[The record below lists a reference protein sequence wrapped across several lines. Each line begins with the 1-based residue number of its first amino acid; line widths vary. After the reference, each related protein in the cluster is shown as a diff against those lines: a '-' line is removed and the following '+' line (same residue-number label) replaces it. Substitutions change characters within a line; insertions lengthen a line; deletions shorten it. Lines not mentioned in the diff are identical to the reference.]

1 MPDPKQIPFLLN
13 LLDDDSD
20 VVQGEI
26 SRALNAYGESL
37 KTELARLALP
47 PNPQQRRL
55 LQNLMQE
62 HSRAWLKANWRAWM
76 DEPNEVLALEKAM
89 SALSEFQTGFIFPT
103 DLSILLD
110 DLAALV
116 KEKAPDCDAREL
128 AICLFKDLGIA
139 GAQADYNNPLNSGM
153 VYVIK
158 EKRGIPLS
166 LACVYILVG
175 ARLGL
180 HVEGCNFP
188 GHFLARVVENGE
200 VYLVDCFNAGAVVD
214 HKVVAQMSEQTP
226 WAIQN
231 LIQYPAPTRVIV
243 ARALGNLMKAYA
255 EVKQEENVS
264 LMMDLS
270 EMLEADTRR
279 RALAAAGSQAQNSEN
294 SGDIMLAVPSPSEI
308 QPWPDFRTGDIVASA
323 ELNWRGVI
331 VDFDLTCKAPEAW
344 YTAHGLGA
352 SKDQPWYHIFIDG
365 TQQVGY
371 AAQDRLSMD
380 LSGEKV
386 FHPLVPHFFDK
397 FENGK
402 FTRNQR
408 PWPGTL

>member
-1 MPDPKQIPFLLN
+1 MPDPKQLPHLLN

-20 VVQGEI
+20 VVLREI
-26 SRALNAYGESL
+26 SRELNSYGESL

-62 HSRAWLKANWRAWM
+62 HSRAWLKANWNSWM

-110 DLAALV
+110 DLATV
-116 KEKAPDCDAREL
+116 CREKYPDTDSRQL
-128 AICLFKDLGIA
+128 ASYLFKDLGLV
-139 GAQADYNNPLNSGM
+139 GAQADYNNPLNSGL
-153 VYVIK
+153 VYGIK

-166 LACVYILVG
+166 LACIYILVG

-180 HVEGCNFP
+180 HIEGCNFP

-200 VYLVDCFNAGAVVD
+200 ISLVDCFNGGAVVD

-231 LIQYPAPTRVIV
+231 LIQYPAPSRVIV
-243 ARALGNLMKAYA
+243 SRALGNLVKAYS
-255 EVKQEENVS
+255 EMKQEENVS

-270 EMLEADTRR
+270 EAIEADSLRR
-279 RALAAAGSQAQNSEN
+279 SLRSQTESGTDSQDLATGQPESWPQFHT
-294 SGDIMLAVPSPSEI
+294 GDLVAVP
-308 QPWPDFRTGDIVASA
+308 QLG
-323 ELNWRGVI
+323 WRGVI
-331 VDFDLTCKAPEAW
+331 VDFDMSCKAPDVW
-344 YTAHGLGA
+344 YGAHGLEA
-352 SKDQPWYHIFIDG
+352 SKEQPWYHIFIDG
-365 TQQVGY
+365 SQQVGY
-371 AAQDRLSMD
+371 VAEDRLAAD

-397 FENGK
+397 FENGR
-402 FTRNQR
+402 FIRNHR
-408 PWPGTL
+408 AWPGTL